1 MRGIVL
7 AVYAAAAVVAL
18 VAALWLPALLLTG
31 ALAMRATFH
40 RRLAPGSPAHTRVQS

>member
-1 MRGIVL
+1 MRSIVL

-31 ALAMRATFH
+31 AVALRATS
-40 RRLAPGSPAHTRVQS
+40 RPRPAPGRPARTRVQS